1 MSKYSQSLEI
11 DAAILDSGMLTW
23 IDMQHA
29 FHDDKLGS
37 NFIFVKF
44 ANENKQNSPISI
56 TCCRSKIAF
65 LRPNSMRGLLNYRD
79 LL

>member
-1 MSKYSQSLEI
+1 
-11 DAAILDSGMLTW
+11 
-23 IDMQHA
+23 
-29 FHDDKLGS
+29 
-37 NFIFVKF
+37 VKF
-44 ANENKQNSPISI
+44 AKKNKQNSPISI